1 MVLWLAIV
9 VGLAAGLARAK
20 IRGRHLQAPELRLA
34 WWVPIAFLPQ
44 WLAFHFRITRSLVT
58 DSLAA
63 GALIGSQA
71 LLLVFAWVNRRQ
83 PGLWLLGAGLVSN
96 LSAIIANGG
105 LMPVSPE
112 VVAQL
117 LPDQPAGTWQ
127 LGERIGWSV
136 ILSRSATRLWWLS
149 DHLLM
154 PAWMPYRK
162 ALSVGD
168 LFIAAGA
175 FWFLWTL
182 SAPLTRDDEGV

>member
-1 MVLWLAIV
+1 VILLVAIAA
-9 VGLAAGLARAK
+9 GLIAGLARAK
-20 IRGRHLQAPELRLA
+20 IKGGHLQTPELRLA

-44 WLAFHFRITRSLVT
+44 WLAFYFPITRQLVT
-58 DSLAA
+58 DGLAA

-83 PGLWLLGAGLVSN
+83 RGLWLLGAGLVSN

-105 LMPVSPE
+105 LMPVSPD
-112 VVAQL
+112 VVARL
-117 LPDQPAGTWQ
+117 SPDRPAGVWQ

-136 ILSRSATRLWWLS
+136 ILPAADTRLWWLS
-149 DHLLM
+149 DRLLT

-182 SAPLTRDDEGV
+182 GASKTRDDEGV